1 MCLAVVAVLCITE
14 NLRMELVALSI
25 PWLLLIIIALTIV
38 SLALRK
44 WKLSFSFLFF
54 ALICNWYCETMPVN
68 VCRPDSA
75 TSEALTVMSFN
86 CNIPPALRYDTNR
99 RNELIKLIEEE
110 SPDIFF
116 LTENYVFWEDS
127 LWIAIQDQYP
137 YRTKQYNFLGNYFYS
152 KYPIIEEIEYDGR
165 SKHNIFCQIDYKGS
179 LIDLFGVHFS
189 SNNYNAEAEYLT
201 PDNVQSRNEI
211 KAYLKNIMNAGKRRR
226 EEARQVVATIDS
238 LVHQGRTNP
247 TLVMGDFNDVG
258 GSPTLR
264 ILEYSGLKDSW
275 WKGGVGYGATIHK
288 PLPYRIDHIMYDDQL
303 KLESIRRINTD
314 EISDHH
320 SLVAKFLIKR

>member
-1 MCLAVVAVLCITE
+1 
-14 NLRMELVALSI
+14 MELVALSI
-25 PWLLLIIIALTIV
+25 PWLLLIIVALAIV
-38 SLALRK
+38 SLALKR

-54 ALICNWYCETMPVN
+54 ALICNWYCETIPVN
-68 VCRPDSA
+68 VARSDDED
-75 TSEALTVMSFN
+75 SEALTVMSFN

-99 RNELIKLIEEE
+99 RNELIKLIEDV

-137 YRTKQYNFLGNYFYS
+137 YRTRQYNFLGNYFYS

-165 SKHNIFCQIDYKGS
+165 SKHNIFCQIDYMGS
-179 LIDLFGVHFS
+179 VIDLFGVHFS

-201 PDNVQSRNEI
+201 PDSVQSHNDI
-211 KAYLKNIMNAGKRRR
+211 KAYLKNIMNAGRRRR
-226 EEARQVVATIDS
+226 EEARQIVVTIDS
-238 LVHQGRTNP
+238 LKHQGRTNP

-264 ILEYSGLKDSW
+264 ILEYSGLKDAW
-275 WKGGVGYGATIHK
+275 WKGGVGYGSTIHK
-288 PLPYRIDHIMYDDQL
+288 PLPYRIDHIMYDNQL
-303 KLESIRRINTD
+303 KLESIRKINTD
-314 EISDHH
+314 KISDHH
-320 SLVAKFLIKR
+320 ALVAKFLFKR